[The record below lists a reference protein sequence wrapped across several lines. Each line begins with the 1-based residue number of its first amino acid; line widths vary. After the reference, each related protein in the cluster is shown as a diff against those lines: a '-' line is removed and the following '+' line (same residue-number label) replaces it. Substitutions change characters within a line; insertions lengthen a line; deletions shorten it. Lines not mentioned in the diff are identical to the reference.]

1 VLIMNALDKAGNI
14 AGTAIHKSASRCSH
28 LAFQPLPAGKEPVA
42 LEPLDTGKELVGH
55 LEPGSRHIHE
65 APFWETVERPQRA
78 DRKDH
83 ARLSRVVS
91 AGSRGRFPCFV
102 PQKNLALPII
112 KIGEPDAVG
121 ELQNGDKLR
130 HAWEPSLARGAIG
143 FKTVLRIVGLEVV
156 FRIFR
161 VN

>member
-1 VLIMNALDKAGNI
+1 MLIMDALDETGDV
-14 AGTAIHKSASRCSH
+14 AGTAIQKTAARCPQ
-28 LAFQPLPAGKEPVA
+28 LALQPLPADKHPMG
-42 LEPLDTGKELVGH
+42 LEPRETGKELVGH

-65 APFWETVERPQRA
+65 APFWETVERPQRS

-121 ELQNGDKLR
+121 ELQNGDKVR
-130 HAWEPSLARGAIG
+130 HDWEPSLARGTTG
-143 FKTVLRIVGLEVV
+143 FKTV
-156 FRIFR
+156 
-161 VN
+161 